1 MCIGLIAEEVQ
12 EIYPIAADEDEE
24 GNAIG
29 WNEKLLLPAML
40 KLIQEQKAEIDELR
54 ERINAL

>member
-1 MCIGLIAEEVQ
+1 MQEV
-12 EIYPIAADEDEE
+12 YPIAADEDEE

-29 WNEKLLLPAML
+29 WNEKLLIPAML